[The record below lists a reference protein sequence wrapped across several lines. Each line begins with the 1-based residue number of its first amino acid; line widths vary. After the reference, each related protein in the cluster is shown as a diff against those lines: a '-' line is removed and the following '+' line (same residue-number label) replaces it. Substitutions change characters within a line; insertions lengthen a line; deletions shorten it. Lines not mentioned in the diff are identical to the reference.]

1 MSPSS
6 RLGVALGG
14 LGTRAGPSRG
24 LQLLGVGDR
33 APGGAL
39 ALVEALGVGAALRGV
54 ELQVGAA
61 PPRGPSLRRVQQR
74 LADPLTAAIG
84 MDRQVLDPAARAEA
98 NRVRVEVGAAETD
111 QLVVVGDQQD

>member
-33 APGGAL
+33 APGGVL

-61 PPRGPSLRRVQQR
+61 PPEAHRFAASSSALPIPSPRRSGWTARSSTQQRGPKRTECGSR
-74 LADPLTAAIG
+74 
-84 MDRQVLDPAARAEA
+84 
-98 NRVRVEVGAAETD
+98 
-111 QLVVVGDQQD
+111 